1 LGFESSAPVPFFAIA
16 PFGPASFAA
25 QWSAEFSWSAA
36 AQRYEELYRSLV
48 RETEIAA

>member
-1 LGFESSAPVPFFAIA
+1 MER
-16 PFGPASFAA
+16 
-25 QWSAEFSWSAA
+25 EFSWSAA